1 MNNGLFQMI
10 GENLMIFQ
18 LFFNK
23 YSHLA
28 KEELKEKFD
37 LFFNALLN
45 ADNGKINDMLQIN
58 IEECELIKKKARP

>member
-37 LFFNALLN
+37 EFFNSLLN

-58 IEECELIKKKARP
+58 IEECELI